1 MEPKQ
6 VYVVYG
12 HFFSKNDPNWGDD
25 YVLTAPD
32 LKIVAVYED
41 AEEAK
46 RVAKELTNQRMGK
59 ADYCRVDFF
68 AKGVKE

>member
-12 HFFSKNDPNWGDD
+12 HFFSTNDPNWGDD
-25 YVLTAPD
+25 YVHTAP
-32 LKIVAVYED
+32 LLRMMGVFED
-41 AEEAK
+41 EEEAK
-46 RVAKELTNQRMGK
+46 RVAEKLTNQRMGK

-68 AKGVKE
+68 AKR